1 MHDTLITRWPRLR
14 ELVDGAKEPLRWK
27 RRSFEGRYA
36 ERASL
41 RGRPLEQA
49 EEYVEEAPA
58 VFADAER
65 AYVHAQRRAA
75 RGRTAV
81 WILAP
86 VALVGVAG
94 VIFAFT
100 HRSDSAVTA
109 AVKSAGNLE
118 TRANGIAADN
128 PVHARALLLEAY
140 RQRPHDLESRNALAE
155 AVSLAPSLVATG
167 STTGGAAV
175 LPDLSEVI
183 EPNGVGCARV
193 HTAQGVVS
201 SRKSTAAS
209 APRTSSW
216 RRRARLWSPGSSA
229 GAARST
235 SRPGALARNS
245 RHGAHASAGLTTS
258 STSRGIDPWRR
269 SPTMTSPPP
278 TNGGRVRRHQT
289 GSRCGASRAARKR
302 RDCPARAGTPR
313 DPSDCR
319 VSQAKWIPRAPR
331 ASRLCR
337 ARMESDA
344 ASTPVW
350 CWTQAPSRRVRAACA
365 ASTSRHVHPSS
376 GDERLVRRSRLG
388 PWRSAVKLLALGWS
402 RISRGAWSHMCKGV
416 SEGCMYAHAIA
427 IGRGEVVGSCA
438 EQRGQP
444 AQMSVTVQASA
455 LASCAAMQV
464 DVS

>member
-1 MHDTLITRWPRLR
+1 MDNDGTVVLMHDTLITRWPRLR

-201 SRKSTAAS
+201 SRKEYCGVGPADKFVA
-209 APRTSSW
+209 
-216 RRRARLWSPGSSA
+216 SPGSVVVS
-229 GAARST
+229 GFFR
-235 SRPGALARNS
+235 RRGALYVATWRVGEEQPAWS
-245 RHGAHASAGLTTS
+245 TRVGRVDDLVDISGGIHPWLAVADDGTAATADQHTAAVCDGATHDRIASAGGLPAQLGS
-258 STSRGIDPWRR
+258 GRDRPALRA
-269 SPTMTSPPP
+269 
-278 TNGGRVRRHQT
+278 GGRP
-289 GSRCGASRAARKR
+289 S
-302 RDCPARAGTPR
+302 R

-319 VSQAKWIPRAPR
+319 VSQAQNGIPTRSAASVTAMSLRRTGTVTQRSHPRPGAGRAGRPSTATRSGRGRAPLRLR
-331 ASRLCR
+331 AQDVHL
-337 ARMESDA
+337 EF
-344 ASTPVW
+344 
-350 CWTQAPSRRVRAACA
+350 RR
-365 ASTSRHVHPSS
+365 
-376 GDERLVRRSRLG
+376 
-388 PWRSAVKLLALGWS
+388 
-402 RISRGAWSHMCKGV
+402 
-416 SEGCMYAHAIA
+416 
-427 IGRGEVVGSCA
+427 
-438 EQRGQP
+438 
-444 AQMSVTVQASA
+444 
-455 LASCAAMQV
+455 
-464 DVS
+464 